1 MQDAHPKI
9 PIFLGQGLEC
19 TAVSTSATIAT
30 AVAVPFAHVEVVD
43 FWVTLRGSST
53 HSTAPT
59 FELSVRPTAG
69 STTRTLMATIAKPN
83 LTAQNGKMLWATT
96 LHTTHMTATAGGE
109 FALSVLVSSGDSCLY
124 DAGMVIRE
132 IPEVPANNTR
142 MTGT

>member
-9 PIFLGQGLEC
+9 PIFLIQGGDC
-19 TAVSTSATIAT
+19 TAVSTSATIVT
-30 AVAVPFAHVEVVD
+30 AVAVPFAHVEVMD

-59 FELSVRPTAG
+59 FQLLVRPTAG
-69 STTRTLMATIAKPN
+69 STTGVVLATIAKPAV
-83 LTAQNGKMLWATT
+83 LAQNGKMLWATT

-109 FALSVLVSSGDSCLY
+109 FAMQVLVSSGDSCLY
-124 DAGMVIRE
+124 DAGMVIKE